1 VIGMDFHQLLYF
13 KAIAESKTMSDAA
26 HKLHIS
32 QPSLSRA
39 LRQIEEETGVQ
50 LFDRK
55 GRSLVLNDAGKIA
68 LRCANT
74 ALNALDRVSLEVAL
88 YQQKKE
94 HVVTL
99 YAPVPMG
106 NNETILMEF
115 KKLHPSVLLRVSDS
129 KKTKY
134 TEEVPHLIFFA
145 SPNHHQGAGYT
156 LLGQEEITLAVPK
169 NSPYAEKG
177 SITLAEVAKEPFI
190 LNPVGS
196 LRNIVDGMFQ
206 EVGIQPHLYM
216 ENQSYVQIM
225 ELVSRGVGVTLAPAV
240 TWFND
245 AQTGVVPLRL
255 TDVRRTRYLYLRV
268 PENASTSPK
277 VDALKD
283 FLVEYYAKACAPY
296 AG

>member
-1 VIGMDFHQLLYF
+1 MDFHQLYYF
-13 KAIAESKTMSDAA
+13 KAIAESKTMSEAA
-26 HKLHIS
+26 EMLHIS

-55 GRSLVLNDAGKIA
+55 GRTLVLNDAGKIA

-106 NNETILMEF
+106 NNETILLKF
-115 KKLHPSVLLRVSDS
+115 KKFHPQVLLRVSDS
-129 KKTKY
+129 KKTDY
-134 TEEVPHLIFFA
+134 TEEIPHLIFFA
-145 SPNHHQGAGYT
+145 SPKYHQGSEYT
-156 LLGQEEITLAVPK
+156 LLGKEEITLAVSED
-169 NSPYAEKG
+169 SPYATRE
-177 SITLAEVAKEPFI
+177 SVSLSELANEHFI

-196 LRNIVDGMFQ
+196 LRNIIDSMFQ
-206 EVGIQPHLYM
+206 EVGTTPHLYM
-216 ENQSYVQIM
+216 ENQSYTQIM
-225 ELVSRGVGVTLAPAV
+225 ELVSRGVGMTLAPAV

-245 AQTGVVPLRL
+245 SKSGVVSVPLS
-255 TDVRRTRYLYLRV
+255 DVHRVRYLYLRV
-268 PENASTSPK
+268 PENATTSPK
-277 VDALKD
+277 VEALKQ
-283 FLVEYYAKACAPY
+283 FLIDYYAEICSE
-296 AG
+296 

>member
-1 VIGMDFHQLLYF
+1 MDFHQLLYF
-13 KAIAESKTMSDAA
+13 KAIAESKTMSEAA
-26 HKLHIS
+26 QKLHIS

-39 LRQIEEETGVQ
+39 LRQIEEETGVR

-55 GRSLVLNDAGKIA
+55 GRTLALNDAGKIA

-74 ALNALDRVSLEVAL
+74 ALNALDRVSLEVTL

-94 HVVTL
+94 QVVTL

-106 NNETILMEF
+106 CNETILMQF
-115 KKLHPSVLLRVSDS
+115 KEQHPQVLLRISDS
-129 KKTKY
+129 KKTEY

-145 SPNHHQGAGYT
+145 SPKYHQEAGYT
-156 LLGQEEITLAVPK
+156 LLGQEEIVLAVPR
-169 NSPYAEKG
+169 NSPYADEE
-177 SITLAEVAKEPFI
+177 SVSLRDIADESFI

-196 LRNIVDGMFQ
+196 LRNIIDGMFQ
-206 EVGIQPHLYM
+206 EAGITPHLYM

-225 ELVSRGVGVTLAPAV
+225 ELISRGVGVTLAPSI

-245 AQTGVVPLRL
+245 SISNVVP
-255 TDVRRTRYLYLRV
+255 VRISDIHRTRYLYLRV

-277 VDALKD
+277 VEALKQ
-283 FLVEYYAKACAPY
+283 FLIEYYRERCSENAC
-296 AG
+296 G